1 MSFLDDSLQY
11 LTLGRG
17 SDKNR
22 GGHEMLFTDGNI
34 KQSMVV
40 GRSDVTL
47 NWHVPQ
53 EFGSPHYDEPLE
65 CVHARRRAFGGGSL
79 CVEFETPI
87 PADLPERCLLSQ
99 QVHSTE
105 YRRGFVRLRWLLDTV
120 FEVPGFCVGVAMA
133 QRWRV
138 DPIYW
143 SPSGDSLEF
152 LQAAMQIKPR
162 PHDVIGVYTAD
173 FQLQGVVE
181 FAEHVA
187 DDIYLGHLIA
197 ATEQRRQLL
206 AGEQLFA
213 RHSGL
218 IGKTT
223 ITAER
228 CVFEVLEVGDQ
239 PIPPFRSDRRKP

>member
-1 MSFLDDSLQY
+1 MNSLDETLSY
-11 LTLGRG
+11 LRTGQS

-34 KQSMVV
+34 KQSLVV

-65 CVHARRRAFGGGSL
+65 CVHARRRAFGGSTL
-79 CVEFETPI
+79 CVEFETPV
-87 PADLPERCLLSQ
+87 PADLPERCLLSER
-99 QVHSTE
+99 VHLTE
-105 YRRGFVRLRWLLDTV
+105 YRRGFIRLRWLLDTV
-120 FEVPGFCVGVAMA
+120 FEVPGFCVGVACM

-138 DPIYW
+138 EYNCFAN
-143 SPSGDSLEF
+143 GDSLEF
-152 LQAAMQIKPR
+152 LQAAMQIEPR

-173 FQLQGVVE
+173 LQLQGVVE

-197 ATEQRRQLL
+197 ATEQGRELR
-206 AGEQLFA
+206 AGEQLFC
-213 RHSGL
+213 RYSGM
-218 IGKTT
+218 IGKTV
-223 ITAER
+223 ISAER
-228 CVFEVLEVGDQ
+228 CLFEVLEVGDQ
-239 PIPPFRSDRRKP
+239 PIPPFRTDRDNP